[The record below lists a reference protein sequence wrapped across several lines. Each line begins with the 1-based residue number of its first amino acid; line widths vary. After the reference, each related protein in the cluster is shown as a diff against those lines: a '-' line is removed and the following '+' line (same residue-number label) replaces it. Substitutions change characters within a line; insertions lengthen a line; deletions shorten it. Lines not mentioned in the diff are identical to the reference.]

1 MFGERENR
9 PMSKKANPA
18 ALLPILVFLVL
29 YLGLGLIFEYVLKIP
44 MGFYS
49 IPIVV
54 IFLIA
59 LLVACCQN
67 RALSFDDKLTLMGQG
82 IGDKNIVTMI
92 LIFLVAGIFVGV
104 MSGLLGVGGGTIMVP
119 IFRLAFGMS
128 PLASTATSLF
138 AIIPTSISGM
148 ASHMRAKT
156 CVPKLGVALGIGGA
170 LTSPVGVWL
179 ASVSPGWL
187 VIVVAA
193 LVVGLSAYKMF
204 RKAIKAPR
212 VALSCRKAHT
222 ADAAA
227 TSALADSPEPA
238 VSNPIPTQPNLTRK
252 HYLQGAG
259 IGLVAGLASGYVG
272 VGGGFIMVP
281 MMLAILSIPM
291 SLAAGIDLVRAAGD
305 TAQDCQNYLIAFVP
319 VYSGIAAAG
328 GQTAGAL
335 VYSGMFFA
343 MAQFLAA
350 VIFLVKPPWKAHGVL
365 SHDCTTIYTAAFFQ
379 SSHTF
384 TRLLSQ

>member
-1 MFGERENR
+1 MDLFLQF
-9 PMSKKANPA
+9 AAPA
-18 ALLPILVFLVL
+18 L
-29 YLGLGLIFEYVLKIP
+29 
-44 MGFYS
+44 
-49 IPIVV
+49 
-54 IFLIA
+54 
-59 LLVACCQN
+59 
-67 RALSFDDKLTLMGQG
+67 
-82 IGDKNIVTMI
+82 
-92 LIFLVAGIFVGV
+92 AGIFVGV

-138 AIIPTSISGM
+138 AIIPTSVSGV

-156 CVPKLGVALGIGGA
+156 CVPKLGVALGVGGA

-204 RKAIKAPR
+204 KKALKAPR
-212 VALSCRKAHT
+212 VAPSCRTAHT

-227 TSALADSPEPA
+227 TCGSASRGEAEGLRTEVRGASAFPTGCTTTGALADSSEPA
-238 VSNPIPTQPNLTRK
+238 SRQNKPDLTRK
-252 HYLQGAG
+252 QYLQGAG

-291 SLAAGIDLVRAAGD
+291 SLAAGTSLIAIMILAIPGVIEQAILGNINYFAGISIVVGTIPGAVIGARLVRVVPER
-305 TAQDCQNYLIAFVP
+305 QLRFAF
-319 VYSGIAAAG
+319 G
-328 GQTAGAL
+328 GFLL
-335 VYSGMFFA
+335 V
-343 MAQFLAA
+343 AA
-350 VIFLVKPPWKAHGVL
+350 V
-365 SHDCTTIYTAAFFQ
+365 
-379 SSHTF
+379 
-384 TRLLSQ
+384 LLMLNEFGILG

>member
-1 MFGERENR
+1 MGLFLQF
-9 PMSKKANPA
+9 AAPA
-18 ALLPILVFLVL
+18 L
-29 YLGLGLIFEYVLKIP
+29 
-44 MGFYS
+44 
-49 IPIVV
+49 
-54 IFLIA
+54 
-59 LLVACCQN
+59 
-67 RALSFDDKLTLMGQG
+67 
-82 IGDKNIVTMI
+82 
-92 LIFLVAGIFVGV
+92 AGIFVGV

-138 AIIPTSISGM
+138 AIIPTSISGV

-204 RKAIKAPR
+204 KKALKAPKR
-212 VALSCRKAHT
+212 GKQKAAGAA
-222 ADAAA
+222 ADASEP
-227 TSALADSPEPA
+227 TS
-238 VSNPIPTQPNLTRK
+238 SNPIPAQPNLTRK

-291 SLAAGIDLVRAAGD
+291 SLASGTSLIAIMILAIPGVIEQAILGNINYFAGISIVVGTIPGAVIGARLVRVIPER
-305 TAQDCQNYLIAFVP
+305 QLRFAF
-319 VYSGIAAAG
+319 G
-328 GQTAGAL
+328 GFLL
-335 VYSGMFFA
+335 V
-343 MAQFLAA
+343 AA
-350 VIFLVKPPWKAHGVL
+350 V
-365 SHDCTTIYTAAFFQ
+365 
-379 SSHTF
+379 
-384 TRLLSQ
+384 LLMLNEFGILG

>member
-1 MFGERENR
+1 MDLFLQF
-9 PMSKKANPA
+9 AAPA
-18 ALLPILVFLVL
+18 L
-29 YLGLGLIFEYVLKIP
+29 
-44 MGFYS
+44 
-49 IPIVV
+49 
-54 IFLIA
+54 
-59 LLVACCQN
+59 
-67 RALSFDDKLTLMGQG
+67 
-82 IGDKNIVTMI
+82 
-92 LIFLVAGIFVGV
+92 AGIFVGV

-138 AIIPTSISGM
+138 AIIPTSISGV

-204 RKAIKAPR
+204 KKALKAPR
-212 VALSCRKAHT
+212 VAPSCRTAHT

-227 TSALADSPEPA
+227 TCGSASRGEAEGLRTEVRGASAFPTGCTTTGALADSSEPA
-238 VSNPIPTQPNLTRK
+238 SRQNKPDLTRK
-252 HYLQGAG
+252 QYLQGAG

-291 SLAAGIDLVRAAGD
+291 SLAAGTSLIAIMILAIPGVIEQAILGNINYFAGISIVVGTIPGAVIGARLVRVIPER
-305 TAQDCQNYLIAFVP
+305 QLRFAF
-319 VYSGIAAAG
+319 G
-328 GQTAGAL
+328 GFLL
-335 VYSGMFFA
+335 V
-343 MAQFLAA
+343 AA
-350 VIFLVKPPWKAHGVL
+350 V
-365 SHDCTTIYTAAFFQ
+365 
-379 SSHTF
+379 
-384 TRLLSQ
+384 LLMLNEFGILG